1 MSQALWDF
9 AGKTAVVTGGSGGIG
24 ASIVRSL
31 AQAGA
36 HVLFTYS
43 SDERAA
49 HALEEQCNQSGERVK
64 AIQANF
70 TSEADLDRLLQ
81 QLVHEP
87 IDYLVNNAGMLRDG
101 PLYKMPDADWRDVLQ
116 VNLHAMF
123 TVTKKLIPVLAP
135 KAGAIVN
142 ISSVSGISGA
152 AGQVNYSTAKAGV
165 HGFTRALAREVGP
178 LGVRVNAIAPGFVET
193 DMLLMIK
200 PQKKRGLHRDIPLRR
215 LGSPQEI
222 AETTMFLLS
231 QSASY
236 MTGAVVVVDGG
247 LY

>member
-1 MSQALWDF
+1 MSQARWDF
-9 AGKTAVVTGGSGGIG
+9 TGKTAVVTGGSGGIG
-24 ASIVRSL
+24 AAIVRSL

-36 HVLFTYS
+36 KVFFTYS
-43 SDERAA
+43 SDVKAA
-49 HALEEQCNQSGERVK
+49 QALEEQYNQSEVRVH

-70 TSEADLDRLLQ
+70 TSETDLGRLLEQ
-81 QLVHEP
+81 MADEP

-116 VNLHAMF
+116 VNLHALF

-200 PQKKRGLHRDIPLRR
+200 PQKKRELHRDIPLRR
-215 LGSPQEI
+215 LGKPQEI
-222 AETTMFLLS
+222 AETTLFLLS
-231 QSASY
+231 DSAAY
-236 MTGAVVVVDGG
+236 MTGSVVVVDGG

>member
-1 MSQALWDF
+1 MNQAKWDF
-9 AGKTAVVTGGSGGIG
+9 TGTTAVVTGGSGGIG
-24 ASIVRSL
+24 SSIVRAL

-36 HVLFTYS
+36 KVMFTYS
-43 SDERAA
+43 SDQQAA
-49 HALEEQCNQSGERVK
+49 QALAEQCNVTDKRVE

-70 TSEADLDRLLQ
+70 TSEADLDRLLR
-81 QLVHEP
+81 QLADVP
-87 IDYLVNNAGMLRDG
+87 VDCLVNNAGMLRDG

-123 TVTKKLIPVLAP
+123 AVTKKLIPILAP
-135 KAGAIVN
+135 RAGSIVN

-178 LGVRVNAIAPGFVET
+178 LGVRVNAIAPGFVDT

-200 PQKKRGLHRDIPLRR
+200 PQKKRELHRDIPLRR
-215 LGSPQEI
+215 LGKPQDI
-222 AETTMFLLS
+222 AETALFLLS
-231 QSASY
+231 ESASY
-236 MTGAVVVVDGG
+236 MTGAIVVVDGG